1 MSLYLGG
8 IASAPDENGTLRRMP
23 ASRFLPSDYLAAAL
37 PLGFQVRA
45 CHEPLWP
52 SSPTVRQRAAAA
64 TDATYENT
72 PAAII
77 WHIYLS

>member
-23 ASRFLPSDYLAAAL
+23 ASRFLPGAYLAAL
-37 PLGFQVRA
+37 PLGFEGRA
-45 CHEPLWP
+45 CHAPLWP